1 MKKLNRY
8 IAGVLA
14 TATLFFSCKPNLK
27 EREVSSGSADFSRYV
42 AVGNSLTSG
51 YQDNALYQEGQLN
64 SYPALLAQQFRL
76 AGGGNFTIPLM
87 PEGGGNDGSNN
98 PRLVLAFTIP
108 CNSTIPGVSPIFD
121 PNGFS
126 ALSNVSAQGPFNL
139 IGVPG
144 ARAVD
149 CNFPLYSSSLG
160 NPFLGRFCQTPGTST
175 MITEAMRSKPTF
187 FSFWLG
193 SNDVLLYALGGAV
206 APSNALSPA
215 RLSDTAAL
223 RQNVQIAIDS
233 LTSRNAKGVMANVP
247 DITSIPY
254 FTTIPYN
261 GAVLTQEQAT
271 QLNTVFSGSPITWSK
286 GANGFLIVDSSSPG
300 FFRHATAHD
309 MILLST
315 PQDSLTC
322 AGWGTIKPLGDAYV
336 LDSTE
341 VAEIQTTIKN
351 YNAILKGI
359 ATQKN
364 LAFVDM
370 YTYLKTFTSGIVYN
384 GISMNAKY
392 VSGGAFSLDGVH
404 PNQRGY
410 ALIANEFIDAI
421 NGKYGSTIPHVDP
434 TRYQGILLP

>member
-1 MKKLNRY
+1 MKKINQY
-8 IAGVLA
+8 ITGLLVTSL
-14 TATLFFSCKPNLK
+14 LFSCKPGLK

-51 YQDNALYQEGQLN
+51 YQDNALYQDGQIN
-64 SYPALLAQQFRL
+64 SYPALLARQFQL
-76 AGGGNFTIPLM
+76 AGGGDFTIPYM
-87 PEGGGNDGSNN
+87 PAGGGNDGSGN

-108 CNSTIPGVSPIFD
+108 CNSTTPGVSPIFD

-126 ALSNVSAQGPFNL
+126 ELSNVSAQGPYNL
-139 IGVPG
+139 VGVPG

-149 CNFPLYSSSLG
+149 CNFPLYSSSFG

-175 MITEAMRSKPTF
+175 MISEALRSKPTF

-206 APSNALSPA
+206 TSTNPLSPA
-215 RLSDTAAL
+215 RISDTAAV
-223 RQNVQIAIDS
+223 RTNIQIAIDS
-233 LTSRNAKGVMANVP
+233 LTSNGAKGVMANVP

-261 GAVLTQEQAT
+261 GAVLTQDQAT
-271 QLNTVFSGSPITWSK
+271 QLNAIFSGSPITWNK
-286 GANGFLIVDSSSPG
+286 GANGFLIVDSASPG
-300 FFRHATAHD
+300 FFRHATSHD
-309 MILLST
+309 LILLST
-315 PQDSLTC
+315 PQDSLSC
-322 AGWGTIKPLGDAYV
+322 AGWGTVKPLTDAYV
-336 LDSTE
+336 LDSAE
-341 VAEIQTTIKN
+341 VAEIQTTIKQ
-351 YNAILKGI
+351 YNTIIKTI

-364 LAFVDM
+364 LAHVDI
-370 YTYLKTFTSGIVYN
+370 YTYLKTFTSGIIYN

-410 ALIANEFIDAI
+410 ALIANEFIDVI
-421 NGKYGSTIPHVDP
+421 NAKYGSTIPHVDP